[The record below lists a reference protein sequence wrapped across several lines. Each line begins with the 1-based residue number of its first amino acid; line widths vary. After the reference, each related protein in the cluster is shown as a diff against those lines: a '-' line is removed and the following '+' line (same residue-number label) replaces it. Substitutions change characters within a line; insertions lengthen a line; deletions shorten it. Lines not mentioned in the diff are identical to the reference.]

1 MAILGVLR
9 KESWRTRKRA
19 SGQGQRS
26 GPQVMEAMKAE
37 SRARG
42 STLVRWYC
50 SDGKIVAPGL
60 ELWNPCLII
69 SGNLGGRGD
78 ADWLEVMPQL
88 GMSLFCL
95 PSFAPTREK
104 RLFWPFLDSEWK
116 DSWKR
121 DTNLG
126 IESNQ
131 KWITQYVMRPKKK
144 KVEHIFNWF
153 TTHPVRWLVTS
164 TTMLTIHSF
173 LLTCSLDILFK
184 SCPSPHRQPLITTKV
199 RVYVS

>member
-26 GPQVMEAMKAE
+26 GPQVMEAMKKGKE
-37 SRARG
+37 QG
-42 STLVRWYC
+42 KGQYVGTF
-50 SDGKIVAPGL
+50 KIVAPGL

-95 PSFAPTREK
+95 PSFAPKREK

-126 IESNQ
+126 VESNR
-131 KWITQYVMRPKKK
+131 KWITQYVMRPKKWSNT
-144 KVEHIFNWF
+144 F
-153 TTHPVRWLVTS
+153 
-164 TTMLTIHSF
+164 
-173 LLTCSLDILFK
+173 
-184 SCPSPHRQPLITTKV
+184 
-199 RVYVS
+199 